1 MSKTPSPK
9 QGSGPVC
16 WPGTKIV
23 KSTDN
28 GFTRKPGPSLMAS
41 PAEETKARAQSN
53 AEQARKTQIER
64 NNGFGGHASIRGL
77 SRKADAHLRNA
88 PRSITI
94 APRGSSQTGRI
105 KKAAI

>member
-1 MSKTPSPK
+1 MSTTPKSPEK
-9 QGSGPVC
+9 VTY

-23 KSTDN
+23 KSLDN

-77 SRKADAHLRNA
+77 SRKADAQLRAA